1 VAVVGSGPAGLAAA
15 NRLNRLGYTVTV
27 YEKHE
32 KPGGLLRFGIPN
44 FKLSK
49 HVIDRRID
57 LMEQEGVTFRCN
69 LHVGKDVPAKQLLEQ
84 YEAVCFA
91 IGSEVPRDLPIEGR
105 QLKGVHF
112 ALELLSQ
119 QNRILEGVDIPAKEQ
134 IHCKGK
140 KVLIIGGGDTGSDC
154 VGTAHRHGAAEV
166 TQIEIMPKPPVGHN
180 PATPWPMWP
189 VVLKTS
195 SSHEEGCI
203 RRWCLTSNKF
213 IGEKGQLKAVEV
225 EEVEWQTP
233 AEGGRP
239 QMVKTGK
246 VETIECDLVFLAL
259 GFVNPVQDTLI
270 AELKLAVNER
280 KNIVVDANTQRI
292 ADTNAF
298 AAGDAISGASLV
310 VRALA
315 SGQKAAAGIDAY
327 IKNK

>member
-1 VAVVGSGPAGLAAA
+1 VVGSGPAGLAAA

-32 KPGGLLRFGIPN
+32 KPGGLLRYGIPN

-49 HVIDRRID
+49 HVIDRRIE

-69 LHVGKDVPAKQLLEQ
+69 QNIGKEVPAKQLLSQ

-119 QNRILEGVDIPAKEQ
+119 QNRLLEGVNVPAKEQ
-134 IHCKGK
+134 INCKGK

-225 EEVEWQTP
+225 EEVEWKTP
-233 AEGGRP
+233 EGGGRP

-246 VETIECDLVFLAL
+246 VETLECDLVFLAL
-259 GFVNPVQDTLI
+259 GFVNPVQDTI
-270 AELKLAVNER
+270 VAELQLNVNER
-280 KNIVVDANTQRI
+280 KNIAVDADTQRI
-292 ADTNAF
+292 AGTNAF

>member
-1 VAVVGSGPAGLAAA
+1 
-15 NRLNRLGYTVTV
+15 
-27 YEKHE
+27 
-32 KPGGLLRFGIPN
+32 
-44 FKLSK
+44 
-49 HVIDRRID
+49 
-57 LMEQEGVTFRCN
+57 
-69 LHVGKDVPAKQLLEQ
+69 
-84 YEAVCFA
+84 
-91 IGSEVPRDLPIEGR
+91 VPRDLPIEGR

-119 QNRILEGVDIPAKEQ
+119 QNRILEGVNIPAKEQ
-134 IHCKGK
+134 ISCKGK

-225 EEVEWQTP
+225 EEVEWKTP
-233 AEGGRP
+233 EGGGRP

-259 GFVNPVQDTLI
+259 GFVNPVQDTI
-270 AELKLAVNER
+270 VAELGLAVNER
-280 KNIVVDANTQRI
+280 KNIAVDAETQRI
-292 ADTNAF
+292 GSTNAF

-315 SGQKAAAGIDAY
+315 SGHKAAAGIDAY
-327 IKNK
+327 LQK

>member
-1 VAVVGSGPAGLAAA
+1 
-15 NRLNRLGYTVTV
+15 
-27 YEKHE
+27 
-32 KPGGLLRFGIPN
+32 
-44 FKLSK
+44 
-49 HVIDRRID
+49 
-57 LMEQEGVTFRCN
+57 
-69 LHVGKDVPAKQLLEQ
+69 
-84 YEAVCFA
+84 
-91 IGSEVPRDLPIEGR
+91 VPRDLPIEGR

-280 KNIVVDANTQRI
+280 KNIVVDATTQRI